1 MRLLLR
7 KFFGAKAWRPRSIT
21 LITPGQDMTSG
32 GIFAIHQMA
41 VELGRTIDVNLVVLG
56 YAPTPVERIK
66 TFRSEFLNPHEIP
79 DADAIVLYSD
89 ATLGDQFASLPA
101 SKGRKF
107 IYFQGYGEIGNP
119 VVIEN
124 LRRGFGVIASARWL
138 VDEARVQTNSVS
150 FVPYGLDK
158 SIFNPNG
165 RTQPTRAIAMMTHF
179 LQWKGIE
186 DGLGA
191 MRRVRAA
198 LSDVRFI
205 FFGIANPGF
214 DGAEFLERPSR
225 QGVADIMRKSD
236 VFVCPSWEEGFGM
249 PGLEAMA
256 CGAALATTDTK
267 GCRDYALH
275 GRTALVSPPKH
286 PDALARNI
294 ITLLTDD
301 ALRDRIA
308 ATGQQ
313 TAFTYPTWPQAA
325 HLFLQAIMSS

>member
-1 MRLLLR
+1 
-7 KFFGAKAWRPRSIT
+7 
-21 LITPGQDMTSG
+21 MTTG
-32 GIFAIHQMA
+32 GIFAIHQIA
-41 VELGRTIDVNLVVLG
+41 VELARTIDVNLVVVG
-56 YAPTPVERIK
+56 YDPIPVKRIK
-66 TFRSEFLNPHEIP
+66 TFRSELLSPREIP
-79 DADAIVLYSD
+79 DADAIVLYCD
-89 ATLGDQFASLPA
+89 AIFGKQFADLPA

-119 VVIEN
+119 VVTEN

-138 VDEARVQTNSVS
+138 VDEARAQTNSVF

-158 SIFNPNG
+158 SIFNPRG
-165 RTQPTRAIAMMTHF
+165 RTQPARVVAMMTHV

-186 DGLGA
+186 DGLEA

-198 LSDVRFI
+198 LGDVRLI
-205 FFGIANPGF
+205 LFGIANPGF
-214 DGAEFLERPSR
+214 EGAEFIERPSR
-225 QGVADIMRKSD
+225 PKIADIMRKSD

-275 GRTALVSPPKH
+275 AHTALVSPPKN

-294 ITLLTDD
+294 IALLIDD
-301 ALRDRIA
+301 ALRGRIA
-308 ATGQQ
+308 AAGQQ
-313 TAFTYPTWPQAA
+313 TAFNYPTWPQAA
-325 HLFLQAIMSS
+325 HLFLHAIDSSQPA